1 MENGSVVSMMDV
13 TSYISVIKSLDGR
26 ALEFLGIAVA
36 TYYISVFIYAL
47 RWKIVL
53 SGMGRDI
60 PLPELFKIILSSIFI
75 NNVTPMSRG
84 GGEILRVTWVSKKH
98 KVPVALSTASILY
111 ERISEVIP
119 VLILTLLGASYF
131 ATHIVAFVVLGAIAA
146 VLLWFKWDSVVLL
159 STKLFRVSL
168 TQEDLVRM
176 LELKKKSALSLLTVG
191 LSSAVWLLDITRL
204 KLIAIAFG
212 WNPPLAFLAIV
223 SLANLLF
230 GLMAFTPGG
239 IGIVEGGLLG
249 TLTYFGIPST
259 LALSV
264 TLIERFI
271 SYVSSTVVGFMAMVA
286 SGGVEV
292 WRALRSR

>member
-1 MENGSVVSMMDV
+1 MDIA
-13 TSYISVIKSLDGR
+13 SYISVIRSLDGR
-26 ALEFLGIAVA
+26 ALELIGIAVA

-47 RWKIVL
+47 RWRIVL
-53 SGMGRDI
+53 SGMGKDI
-60 PLPELFKIILSSIFI
+60 PLMELLKITLSSIFV

-84 GGEILRVTWVSKKH
+84 GGEILRITWVSKKH
-98 KVPVALSTASILY
+98 KVPVALSTASIVY

-119 VLILTLLGASYF
+119 VLILTLLGISYF
-131 ATHIVAFVVLGAIAA
+131 ATHVVAFVVLGAIAA
-146 VLLWFKWDSVVLL
+146 VLLWLKWDRVVMLSV
-159 STKLFRVSL
+159 KIFRVSL
-168 TQEDLVRM
+168 RQEDLIRM
-176 LELKKKSALSLLTVG
+176 LELKKKPAISLLTVG
-191 LSSAVWLLDITRL
+191 LSSAVWLLDVTRL
-204 KLIAIAFG
+204 KLIAMAFG

-230 GLMAFTPGG
+230 GLIAFTPGG

-271 SYVSSTVVGFMAMVA
+271 SYVSSTIVGFMTLIT

>member
-1 MENGSVVSMMDV
+1 MMNIA
-13 TSYISVIKSLDGR
+13 SYISVIRSLDGR
-26 ALEFLGIAVA
+26 ALELLGMAVA
-36 TYYISVFIYAL
+36 TYYLSVLIYAL

-53 SGMGRDI
+53 NGMGRSI
-60 PLPELFKIILSSIFI
+60 PLMELLKIHLSSIFV

-119 VLILTLLGASYF
+119 LLILTLLGASYF
-131 ATHIVAFVVLGAIAA
+131 ATHIVAFVVLGGIAA
-146 VLLWFKWDSVVLL
+146 VLLWFKWDGVVMLSVR
-159 STKLFRVSL
+159 LFRVSL
-168 TQEDLVRM
+168 RQDDLVRM
-176 LELKKKSALSLLTVG
+176 LELKKKPTVSILTVG
-191 LSSAVWLLDITRL
+191 LSSAVWLLDVTRL
-204 KLIAIAFG
+204 KLIAMAFG
-212 WNPPLAFLAIV
+212 WDPPLTFLAIV

-271 SYVSSTVVGFMAMVA
+271 SYVSSTVVGFMALVA

-292 WRALRSR
+292 WKALRSH